1 MEIVIT
7 KYNNIDTVDSQI
19 VANELGI
26 QHKNLLELV
35 KKYQT
40 KIEDKFGRLAFET
53 LNVKVAIPNTNSH
66 RIDETT
72 IIHFNE
78 NQSLFITTLSRNTE
92 KSIEVKAKLVQAFSN
107 ARAAL
112 IELSKPKELSK
123 KEILLLALE
132 SEERALA
139 AEAKL
144 LEAQPKVEAFDRVID
159 NSTTYTLDTVSD
171 IINVG
176 RNKLSDKLKQIGWA
190 MKDSSKGTSSTRT
203 VEEKGYARTFFE
215 TIQKG
220 TQEIK
225 VKKIVITK
233 KGLDYLVNNYNRI
246 FV

>member
-19 VANELGI
+19 IANELGI
-26 QHKNLLELV
+26 QHKNLLELIN
-35 KKYQT
+35 KYQN
-40 KIEDKFGRLAFET
+40 KIESKFGLLAFET
-53 LNVKVAIPNTNSH
+53 LPRLEGK
-66 RIDETT
+66 RGGGETT

-78 NQSLFITTLSRNTE
+78 NQSLFVTTLSRNTE